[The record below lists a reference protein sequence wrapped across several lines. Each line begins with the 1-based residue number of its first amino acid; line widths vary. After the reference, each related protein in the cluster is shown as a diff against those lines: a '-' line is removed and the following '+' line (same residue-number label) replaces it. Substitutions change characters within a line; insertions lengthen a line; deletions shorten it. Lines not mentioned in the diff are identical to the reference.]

1 MRKLLQLGIEYLIDI
16 IIIMCYIRS
25 AEMDMLANDLE
36 RANQRAL
43 TSEKQVETM
52 NKLMGQQNS
61 MSPDT
66 RVYISVYMYIC

>member
-1 MRKLLQLGIEYLIDI
+1 MRKLLQLGNEYILNI

-52 NKLMGQQNS
+52 NKLMEQQNAV
-61 MSPDT
+61 SPDT
-66 RVYISVYMYIC
+66 RGYIYVYPYIC

>member
-1 MRKLLQLGIEYLIDI
+1 MRKLLQLGNEYILNI

-52 NKLMGQQNS
+52 NKLMEQQNAV
-61 MSPDT
+61 SPDT
-66 RVYISVYMYIC
+66 RVYIYVYPYIC

>member
-1 MRKLLQLGIEYLIDI
+1 MS
-16 IIIMCYIRS
+16 YIRS

-52 NKLMGQQNS
+52 NKLMEQQNS
-61 MSPDT
+61 MSPDK
-66 RVYISVYMYIC
+66 RVYIYVYVYIC